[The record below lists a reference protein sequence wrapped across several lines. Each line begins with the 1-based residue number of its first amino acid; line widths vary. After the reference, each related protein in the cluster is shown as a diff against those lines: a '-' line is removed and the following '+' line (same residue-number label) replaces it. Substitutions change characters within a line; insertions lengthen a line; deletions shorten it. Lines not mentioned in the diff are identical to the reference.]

1 MLPSRSRRF
10 STLTGRLSLRAKGIL
25 VVAIPVAAL
34 LVLMTAFYQLEKQSQ
49 QAQALVEHTFQ
60 VRSEIRQLMMDT
72 GTSEAGVRGYLL
84 SRNPSFLASYDAAV
98 QQIPA
103 RVTAIGKLT
112 ADNPEQQAAIARVT
126 ELANRSMEA
135 LNALRGHTEGAPS
148 LDESR
153 AITQQLR
160 RELAQMQ
167 RREDVLLQ
175 QRTEDVRQAQAHLES
190 GTLAGGGLGLLGGI
204 LAALFFSSGVVRRV
218 HALEADAHKVAL
230 GVPVTG
236 EIDGSDE
243 IARLSTTLQQTSRLL
258 TRQREDLQEAQRD
271 LEVRVQQRTAELSQ
285 ANEELRRSNEVKE
298 ILVSSTPLAIWTLDL
313 DGKVSFWNPAAEA
326 IFGYA
331 ANEVLGKPLPVVPP
345 EGCEEYAEWLERFR
359 RGESLNGVERKR
371 VRKDGTRI
379 DVTIWT
385 APLRDSAGRIAGTI
399 AIDNDIT
406 QTKSLEE
413 QFRQSQKLEA
423 VGRLAGGVA
432 HDFNNL
438 LTVIMGYVEMLSA
451 EVQGQPALLDYSQ
464 EIQYAATRASALT
477 AQLLAF
483 SRRQV
488 SQPKVIDLNEVVT
501 HSTKLLRRIIGEDI
515 EISTHLA
522 ANLGKVKADPIHIDQ
537 VIMNLVVNAR
547 DAMGT
552 GGKLTIETAN
562 MVLDADYAGRH
573 IGVNPGHYVLLAIS
587 DTGSGMPPEVR
598 NRIFEPFFTTKEA
611 GKGTGLGLSIVYGVV
626 KQNHGE
632 VMVYSEPG
640 RGTTF
645 KIYLPAVEVAA
656 ETEAASLSTSDLRG
670 SETILLCEDEPG
682 IRKLV
687 HAMLAKHGYRVLE
700 APSPEEAL
708 DLARQNG
715 PIHLLLTDVIM
726 PRMNGFDLARTLRA
740 ERPDTRVL
748 YMSGYTDNRVGATW
762 ELGPD
767 TPFVQ
772 KPFTATVL
780 AQKVRE
786 ALADSPR
793 PA

>member
-72 GTSEAGVRGYLL
+72 GTSEASVRGYLL
-84 SRNPSFLASYDAAV
+84 SRNPSFLASYDATV

-103 RVTAIGKLT
+103 RLTAIAKLT

-126 ELANRSMEA
+126 GLANRSMEA

-160 RELAQMQ
+160 RELSQMQ

-190 GTLAGGGLGLLGGI
+190 GTLAGGALGLLGGI

-218 HALEADAHKVAL
+218 HALEADARKVAL

-331 ANEVLGKPLPVVPP
+331 ADEVLGKPLPVVPP
-345 EGCEEYAEWLERFR
+345 EAGEEYAEWLERFR

-379 DVTIWT
+379 DVAIWT

-562 MVLDADYAGRH
+562 TVLDADYVGRH

-726 PRMNGFDLARTLRA
+726 PRMNGFDLARTLRE

-762 ELGPD
+762 ELGSD

-786 ALADSPR
+786 ALADSAR